1 MTLPLFVA
9 LHIVYGTLIGRV
21 LFPRMHAE
29 GEVLGPPLLLALVP
43 VALVSAPVGT
53 AFMRYSGGWFLH
65 GAFVGDASHWYERFN
80 FGLLLGVVLL
90 AGLATVGSF
99 LNVIIWASR
108 DRPRLA
114 RAGLWLAAFI
124 TGLTLVSDFGGV
136 FTVIGSG
143 GRFLWSHPVGLLSV
157 GNTVVLCAWI
167 AVCRARFATVPPQPG
182 PGSGIPRSAIGGP
195 LT

>member
-1 MTLPLFVA
+1 MTLPLFLA

-99 LNVIIWASR
+99 LNVISWASR
-108 DRPRLA
+108 DRPLLA

-124 TGLTLVSDFGGV
+124 TGLTLVSDFRGV

-157 GNTVVLCAWI
+157 GNTVVLGAWI

-195 LT
+195 LA